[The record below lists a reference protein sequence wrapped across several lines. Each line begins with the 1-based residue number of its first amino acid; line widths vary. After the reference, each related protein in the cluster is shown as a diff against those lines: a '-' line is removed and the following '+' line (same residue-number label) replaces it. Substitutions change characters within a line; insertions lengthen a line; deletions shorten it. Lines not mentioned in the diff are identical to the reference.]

1 MKKEEFISNSS
12 PGRRIFLQNLLL
24 GAFSTSLASARLLSG
39 KERQDEQLKKGKMF
53 YRRLGRTNLL
63 ISEIA
68 LGGSP
73 LPDMP
78 ILLQAIE
85 RGVNYIDTSQSYQNG
100 NSERQIGQLLKLV

>member
-1 MKKEEFISNSS
+1 MKKEEFVSNSS
-12 PGRRIFLQNLLL
+12 SGRRIFLRSLLF
-24 GAFSTSLASARLLSG
+24 GAFSPSLASAMLLWG
-39 KERQDEQLKKGKMF
+39 KEGQDEKVKKGGMF

-73 LPDMP
+73 VPDMP

-85 RGVNYIDTSQSYQNG
+85 RGVNYIDTSNSYQNG
-100 NSERQIGQLLKLV
+100 NSERQIG